1 MKSRSLIGVILG
13 VLMVAMVVTGCG
25 KKESIQKKGDD
36 EGPWFETEFHD
47 FKLSEDEFVPT
58 ICMYENEMYFV
69 IYRKDTNTENRLMT
83 LKKMSLDNYT
93 VSDVKTVI
101 EQALCPIEN
110 TEKKADIIPNLT
122 VSDLSSG
129 RISQ

>member
-1 MKSRSLIGVILG
+1 MAAYRAGVSTVFIPKANESDLAELDKK
-13 VLMVAMVVTGCG
+13 VLEKVTF
-25 KKESIQKKGDD
+25 I
-36 EGPWFETEFHD
+36 
-47 FKLSEDEFVPT
+47 
-58 ICMYENEMYFV
+58 
-69 IYRKDTNTENRLMT
+69 
-83 LKKMSLDNYT
+83 T